1 MDSQYSSG
9 SWFSYS
15 PLREESEYEVEYQS
29 EIEDST
35 SEGSEQSGPVG
46 GIQGDSSSQD
56 GSGIATS
63 SSDEDR
69 SGSDFLDDM
78 TVSRFNTLAFS
89 ALELYSEQFDTTTL
103 SLALPSE
110 QARCHSLLIDLVDAM
125 CDELEGN
132 GDRNVVIQAQRIF
145 RDYEMF
151 LVRRLRFANPV
162 RVGQAVLEYNDVAR
176 TAAGSRR
183 RSRRIA
189 GQTPL
194 VHMDRVVRSRPDE
207 FIVNAVVVAWDSFSR
222 RLQMSR
228 NPSETTSSESSP
240 S

>member
-46 GIQGDSSSQD
+46 GIQGDSSIQD

-132 GDRNVVIQAQRIF
+132 GDR
-145 RDYEMF
+145 
-151 LVRRLRFANPV
+151 
-162 RVGQAVLEYNDVAR
+162 VGQAVLEYNDVAR

-189 GQTPL
+189 GQSPL

-207 FIVNAVVVAWDSFSR
+207 FIVNAVVVAWDAFSR
-222 RLQMSR
+222 RLQMST
-228 NPSETTSSESSP
+228 NPSETTSSESFP